1 MKTTNLGY
9 SWINVRNKQ
18 KYNEAIEEN
27 YLAAQALFH
36 ALDICV
42 QEKKLENASL
52 LLRGRWEEK

>member
-1 MKTTNLGY
+1 MKTANLGY

-18 KYNEAIEEN
+18 KYNEAIELN

-42 QEKKLENASL
+42 QEKNLKM
-52 LLRGRWEEK
+52 RHYC